1 MKTSWARLDQLEQ
14 DLPRRHQEL
23 SKNNYFALSVKAQ
36 EREEALRKEMT
47 PIADPLEFQRRF
59 DETPERK
66 AHLQAVS
73 ELGRT
78 QEAIGRL
85 KRDILEELA
94 FVHSG
99 NKKAQIALQL
109 LKETQD
115 GAAFLRILARLR
127 ASRSAEVRN
136 RRQGAKGEH
145 VSRPAALR
153 DQKSSVAKGSA
164 QQAADPV
171 HVAPEAGSQVPQA
184 AHDGVPS
191 PTPGSATP
199 GQIKV
204 PEAPDRPSA
213 IESKG
218 PAGDPEY
225 RLSLFMQENPGT
237 TYADIKYLAQV
248 HTPEFQDWRRGKLK
262 PDSVMTGRIE
272 RVLSGATALTK
283 KPSKRQTI

>member
-1 MKTSWARLDQLEQ
+1 MKTSWARLEQLEQ
-14 DLPRRHQEL
+14 NLRRRYQEL

-36 EREEALRKEMT
+36 EREGALRKEMT
-47 PIADPLEFQRRF
+47 PIADPEEFQRRF

-66 AHLQAVS
+66 EHLQAVS
-73 ELGRT
+73 ELRGT
-78 QEAIGRL
+78 QEAIQRL
-85 KRDILEELA
+85 QRDILEELV

-109 LKETQD
+109 LKEAQD
-115 GAAFLRILARLR
+115 VVAFLRILARLR
-127 ASRSAEVRN
+127 ASRNAKVRN
-136 RRQGAKGEH
+136 RRQGAKREH
-145 VSRPAALR
+145 VSRPEALG
-153 DQKSSVAKGSA
+153 DQKSSLAKRSA

-191 PTPGSATP
+191 PAPGLATP

-283 KPSKRQTI
+283 KPSKRRKI